1 MKYIKE
7 DIEKMLINHKE
18 NEGKLFEI
26 ELKLDEYKTR
36 LEYAGTVYQDTE
48 NEVIENMQL
57 AGQPYDS
64 IHSNTNKVSD
74 KVSST
79 AMNYKQE
86 QVHINNEDRNHL
98 EAEINK
104 LTIEKEKINKR
115 IARVINWLDK
125 IEEKQKCIIE
135 EYYINN
141 KGRNWDRAVTE
152 YNRQYTELTERRL
165 RDIREEGLNNILKMV
180 NI

>member
-1 MKYIKE
+1 MIYIKE
-7 DIEKMLINHKE
+7 EIEKILINHKE

-26 ELKLDEYKTR
+26 ELKLDEYQKR
-36 LEYAGTVYQDTE
+36 LEYAGTVYEDTE
-48 NEVIENMQL
+48 DEVIENMQL

-79 AMNYKQE
+79 AMKYKKE
-86 QVHINNEDRNHL
+86 QIHINKEDRIFL
-98 EAEINK
+98 EKEINR
-104 LTIEKEKINKR
+104 LTLEKEDIDKKIV
-115 IARVINWLDK
+115 RVTNWLDK

-141 KGRNWDRAVTE
+141 KGKNWNRAVNE
-152 YNRQYTELTERRL
+152 YNLQNKELTERQL
-165 RDIREEGLNNILKMV
+165 RTIRDEGINNILKIV